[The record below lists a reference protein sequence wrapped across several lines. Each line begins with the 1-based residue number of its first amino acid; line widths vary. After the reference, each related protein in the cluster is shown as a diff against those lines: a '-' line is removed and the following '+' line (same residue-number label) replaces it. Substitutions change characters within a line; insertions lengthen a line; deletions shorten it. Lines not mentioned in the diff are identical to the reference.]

1 MLHHQTKLDLKSPLT
16 YSKNVAFLEEIDMK
30 LLVERYQIYYKM
42 DITRFF
48 KDIPKI
54 EIYKC
59 LDTGFDF
66 FYPFNLAGDADF
78 YDELQQNDWYN
89 QEWKG
94 EHQIVAHQ
102 FKKEKIKVLEIGA
115 SVGNFLRI
123 IQNDYAHIEICGLE
137 MNEKVVQKAQQ
148 NGLNIINE
156 SVEQHVLSHQNY
168 YDVVCSFQVLE
179 HIIFPIPFL
188 EANIQCLKKGGKLF
202 CAVPNNDSAIRFTNS
217 ILNMPPHHLG
227 LWKKKSLES
236 LVKLLPIRLVKFHYE
251 PLQENYKI
259 YYKKAI
265 FNMRELL
272 YQKRV
277 KKYGQLG
284 RVINKIMRPFD
295 VWIAHLKSPTF
306 KNITIIAE
314 FEKL

>member
-1 MLHHQTKLDLKSPLT
+1 MLHYQTKSDLKSPLT
-16 YSKNVAFLEEIDMK
+16 YSNNIVFLETIDK
-30 LLVERYQIYYKM
+30 ELIIERYQIYYKI
-42 DITRFF
+42 DISRFF
-48 KDIPKI
+48 EKVEKI
-54 EIYKC
+54 ALYRC
-59 LDTGFDF
+59 LDTHFDF
-66 FYPFNLAGDADF
+66 FYPFNLAGDAQF

-102 FKKEKIKVLEIGA
+102 FKEKMKVLEVGA
-115 SVGNFLRI
+115 SIGNFI
-123 IQNDYAHIEICGLE
+123 KPIQKNYPSIEICGLE
-137 MNEKVVQKAQQ
+137 MNEKVVKKAQESQ
-148 NGLNIINE
+148 LNIIHE
-156 SVEQHVLSHQNY
+156 SVEEHAKKYENY
-168 YDVVCSFQVLE
+168 YDVACSFQVLE
-179 HIIFPIPFL
+179 HITFPIPFL

-202 CAVPNNDSAIRFTNS
+202 CAVPNNDSAIQFTNS
-217 ILNMPPHHLG
+217 ILNLPPHHIG
-227 LWKKKSLES
+227 LWTKKSLKS
-236 LVKLLPIRLVKFHYE
+236 LEKILPIKLVKFHYE

-277 KKYGQLG
+277 KKWGQLG
-284 RVINKIMRPFD
+284 RIINKIMRPFD
-295 VWIAHLKSPTF
+295 VKIAHLKSPTF